1 MLEDSRREL
10 IALSGVPAPY
20 LGYGDVVELQSQLV
34 HVNLSFAN
42 NIADIQESITKEMN
56 RMLDAIAEMV
66 EYDVQPSA
74 FVSVGL
80 VPPVVLM
87 LQLIEMTSGSA
98 NNILGV
104 FQSLQLPVDPI
115 GFLKKYVPYLD
126 WEELEEQAKTYSVE
140 HDAEVEFKSKSD
152 ARLQAEV
159 MATQQGQRGF

>member
-1 MLEDSRREL
+1 MLTIHRK
-10 IALSGVPAPY
+10 Y
-20 LGYGDVVELQSQLV
+20 QS
-34 HVNLSFAN
+34 N
-42 NIADIQESITKEMN
+42 T
-56 RMLDAIAEMV
+56 
-66 EYDVQPSA
+66 
-74 FVSVGL
+74 
-80 VPPVVLM
+80 
-87 LQLIEMTSGSA
+87 

-159 MATQQGQRGF
+159 MATQQGQRGSVLRRAHA

>member
-1 MLEDSRREL
+1 M
-10 IALSGVPAPY
+10 

-42 NIADIQESITKEMN
+42 QIADVQESITKELN
-56 RMLDAIAEMV
+56 RMIDSIAEV
-66 EYDVQPSA
+66 LEYPVQPSA
-74 FVSVGL
+74 FISVGM

-104 FQSLQLPVDPI
+104 FQGLQLPVDPI

-126 WEELEEQAKTYSVE
+126 WEELEEQAKTYTVE
-140 HDAEVEFKSKSD
+140 HDAETEFKSKSD

>member
-1 MLEDSRREL
+1 LEDSRREL

-42 NIADIQESITKEMN
+42 QISDIQESITKEMN
-56 RMLDAIAEMV
+56 RMIDTIAEMV
-66 EYDVQPSA
+66 DYAVQPSA
-74 FVSVGL
+74 FVSVGM

-104 FQSLQLPVDPI
+104 FQGLQLPVDPI